1 MIYTHQVKFQHI
13 LPREKVNYLIV
24 IKKLAEGF
32 EVNESFLH
40 CFFSYLSTYVLKTY
54 QPLNLT

>member
-1 MIYTHQVKFQHI
+1 MIRRNMIYIHQVKFQHI
-13 LPREKVNYLIV
+13 LLREKVNYLIV

-40 CFFSYLSTYVLKTY
+40 CFFPIYLLMY
-54 QPLNLT
+54 

>member
-1 MIYTHQVKFQHI
+1 MIYIHQVKFQHI

-40 CFFSYLSTYVLKTY
+40 CFFPIYLLMY
-54 QPLNLT
+54 

>member
-1 MIYTHQVKFQHI
+1 MIYIHQVKFQHI
-13 LPREKVNYLIV
+13 LPREKVNYLIL

-40 CFFSYLSTYVLKTY
+40 CSFSYLSTYALKTY
-54 QPLNLT
+54 QQLNLT

>member
-1 MIYTHQVKFQHI
+1 MIYIHQVKFQHI
-13 LPREKVNYLIV
+13 LLREKVNYLIV

-54 QPLNLT
+54 QQLNLT